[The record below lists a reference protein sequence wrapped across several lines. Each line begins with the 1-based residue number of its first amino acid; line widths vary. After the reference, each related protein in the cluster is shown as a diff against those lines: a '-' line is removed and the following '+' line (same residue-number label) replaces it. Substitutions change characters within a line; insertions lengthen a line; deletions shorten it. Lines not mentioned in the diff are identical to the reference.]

1 MKHFEFEYGAG
12 TMGADLP
19 DNTDE
24 FIPGVTVPDPDHIPE
39 DKLEAAYRESLDH
52 PIGMPTVKELAHKG
66 SKVVFVVPDRVKGGE
81 QATSH
86 RKLSIKY
93 ILEDLYSVGVE
104 KKDITFIISNGLHP
118 RSTAKD
124 ALAIFGHEI
133 YDAFWPHGQIIS
145 HDSEDPDNMVDLGFT
160 QRGDAVWM
168 NKMVYEAD
176 LPILIGHV
184 QGNPYGGYSGGY
196 KHSATGITNW
206 KSIATHHVPSVMHRA
221 DFTPVNGGSLMR
233 DKFNE
238 ISMHMEEKMGHP
250 FFCCD
255 AVLDSKSRQI
265 AIFSGYAKEMMPLS
279 WKVADKRTYVHWAE
293 KKYDVLV
300 FGMPQKFH
308 YGDGMGTNPIMMM
321 QALSAQVL
329 RFKRVMSDHCVI
341 ICSSLCNGFF
351 NDNRWPYLR
360 ECYEWFQ
367 HNEMN
372 QLPDMDRLGEYFAT
386 NEEYVRRYRFT
397 NAFHPFHGF
406 SMMSCGHIAEMNT
419 SAIYIVGA
427 EEPGYARGMGLKT
440 RATFEEALADAE
452 KKYVGENPNIL
463 ALPLTFKTAAVHLCM
478 KDPSKDCM
486 DAYGHRPEGGC
497 GCG

>member
-478 KDPSKDCM
+478 KDPNKDCM

-497 GCG
+497 GCC